1 MKLSSGDGPSKGAE
15 GDIVVFTMFLGGRQ
29 GVMSI
34 EEIALEAEERMEKS
48 LALLGDQ
55 LRGIRTGRANVG
67 LVESVRVD
75 YYGSSTPL
83 KQMANLSTPEPQQI
97 LIRPFD
103 PSVVGDIVKAIQTSD
118 LGLSPNSDGK
128 VVRLNVPPL
137 SVEQRK
143 KLSNRVKDLA
153 EEARVAIRNIR
164 RDANKQADLEQS
176 EKILTEDDLATCKEE
191 IQNLT
196 KQYETKVNEVADKK
210 SAEIMEV

>member
-1 MKLSSGDGPSKGAE
+1 
-15 GDIVVFTMFLGGRQ
+15 
-29 GVMSI
+29 MSI
-34 EEIALEAEERMEKS
+34 EEIVLEAEDRMEKS
-48 LALLGDQ
+48 VLLLTDQ
-55 LRGIRTGRANVG
+55 LRGVRTGRANTG
-67 LVESVRVD
+67 LVESIRVD

-103 PSVVGDIVKAIQTSD
+103 PSVVGDIIKAIQVSD
-118 LGLSPNSDGK
+118 IGLSPNSDGK

-143 KLSNRVKDLA
+143 KLAGRVKDLA

-164 RDANKQADLEQS
+164 RDANKQADQEQS
-176 EKILTEDDLATCKEE
+176 DKVLTEDDLETCKEE
-191 IQNLT
+191 IQTLT
-196 KQYETKVNEVADKK
+196 KRFEGKVNDIADKK

>member
-1 MKLSSGDGPSKGAE
+1 
-15 GDIVVFTMFLGGRQ
+15 
-29 GVMSI
+29 MSI
-34 EEIALEAEERMEKS
+34 EEITFEAEERMEKS
-48 LALLGDQ
+48 VTLLADQ
-55 LRGIRTGRANVG
+55 LRGVRTGRANVG

-75 YYGSSTPL
+75 YYGSPTPL

-103 PSVVGDIVKAIQTSD
+103 PSVIGDIVKAIQTSD

-128 VVRLNVPPL
+128 VVRLNVPAL

-143 KLSNRVKDLA
+143 KLASRVKDLA

-164 RDANKQADLEQS
+164 RDANKQSDLEQTA
-176 EKILTEDDLATCKEE
+176 KTLTEDDVSTCKDEV
-191 IQNLT
+191 QTLT
-196 KQYETKVNEVADKK
+196 KKFEGKVNDMADKK